1 MKKYIIV
8 IVFLA
13 CGMQLFAQKTIQV
26 NRFDAQHV
34 SQTLE
39 NGSKIINFTFTG
51 ITSEDQAVEMESFFR
66 SYRGVEEFNLVFD
79 ATTNTAT
86 GTGRF
91 YKYAH
96 PEYFSFMLNKAG
108 YQFVKIDNEVI
119 PVEELKNL

>member
-13 CGMQLFAQKTIQV
+13 CGMQVFAQKTIQV

-39 NGSKIINFTFTG
+39 NGSKLISFTIPG
-51 ITSEDQAVEMESFFR
+51 ITSENQAIETENFFR
-66 SYRGVEEFNLVFD
+66 SYRGVEEFNLVYD
-79 ATTNTAT
+79 ATTQSAS

-96 PEYFSFMLNKAG
+96 PEYFTFMLSKAG
-108 YQFVKIDNEVI
+108 FQFVKIDNQVI
-119 PVEELKNL
+119 PVEELKTL

>member
-34 SQTLE
+34 SQTLD
-39 NGSKIINFTFTG
+39 NGSKVLNLTFAG
-51 ITSEDQAVEMESFFR
+51 ISSEDQAIELESFFR
-66 SYRGVEEFNLVFD
+66 SYRGVEEFNLVYD
-79 ATTNTAT
+79 ATSQTAT

-96 PEYFSFMLNKAG
+96 PEYFSFMLKKAG
-108 YQFVKIDNEVI
+108 FQFVKIDNQVI
-119 PVEELKNL
+119 PVEEIKNL